1 MNTSCTLKNV
11 CNVNVTPQAQIA
23 TEPLIMQVVTLYT
36 DVNISDN
43 LEVYTREGG
52 LNQRLQ
58 FCNDTVYLTK
68 TAVII
73 KKKI

>member
-58 FCNDTVYLTK
+58 FCNDTVYLAK